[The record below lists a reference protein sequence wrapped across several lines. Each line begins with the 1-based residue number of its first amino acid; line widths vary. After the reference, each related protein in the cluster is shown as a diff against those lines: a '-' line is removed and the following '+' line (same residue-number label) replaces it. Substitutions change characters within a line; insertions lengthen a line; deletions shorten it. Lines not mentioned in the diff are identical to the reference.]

1 MLNVR
6 LTLHLGNLYRIKWM
20 LYNLVRSLVDEVCL
34 YV

>member
-6 LTLHLGNLYRIKWM
+6 LTIYLGNLYRIKLM